1 MIKHLI
7 LTASLFLP
15 VTLAGQTPIFHLSF
29 DEENGATTATEQV
42 SGSVLSIRNTFN
54 RPERI
59 PANFGNA
66 LRLDGYS
73 TYIADLNYFIQDYT
87 DKLTIEAWYA
97 TEAFTKEPA
106 AIIQSQSND
115 GGFKLQTNSF
125 GQLILSYYFNGQ
137 ERSLKPNRRLT
148 PYQWHHIV
156 ATVDAAA
163 GEANIYVDGEN
174 WLSHNFAENS
184 SLNSTQSTLW
194 VGKSS
199 LNQVFAGFSLNTL
212 NGAIDDIKVYND
224 VLAEEQILAHYQLA
238 TASEVDLFIDPNI
251 RHADDY
257 LRPQYHP
264 MPNTS
269 WTNEPYGLTYYEGKY
284 HLFFQ
289 KNPNGPYL
297 YFMHWGHLSSPD
309 LVSWTEE
316 RIPLAPSFGFDDFGV
331 WSGTTAFD
339 SNGDPVIFYTGVD
352 GQKAG
357 IGSAY
362 PLDDG
367 LIEWEENN
375 ANPLIPNPPP
385 NYFSLDFRDP
395 YVFEKDGLYYMVV
408 GSGLSNN
415 GGGILFTYTSTDLES
430 WTLVTPLFQ
439 SSDFVNH
446 GTFWEMPAMVPFNET
461 DYALVVTPQFPGA
474 PADVI
479 YWTGTFDGTTFNPH
493 DSEPKRLEHLSKNLL
508 APAFGRDEEG
518 RWTYIG
524 IIPEDRDVGLQIE
537 AGWRHTFSIPRLARL
552 LDDGVTLSA
561 IPHPNLCRL
570 RMDSTT
576 VTNRAIA
583 ANTSNNL
590 PEFSGTQCELAFDL
604 NFASAE
610 IINLQVYK
618 HPNSSEKTSVVLDK
632 GNNRIGLDRTQSSP
646 YPTVEDLRY
655 QHYIFNPAGD
665 VEARIFLDHSTLEV
679 FVDNLVVF
687 SSRVYPSE
695 ASDLIDITV
704 EGGEAVLGEFKGYQL
719 DSKENTFSDISCP
732 PGNLPGG
739 LYTSTIE
746 LPEQQQI
753 RVFPNPATNFLYL
766 KSEVANKVR
775 IFDTRGRLLAFYPE
789 ATEEICLQN
798 FEAGVYILHLENKYG
813 VFTSK
818 IIKE

>member
-1 MIKHLI
+1 MPKNLI
-7 LTASLFLP
+7 LTTLLCLSI
-15 VTLAGQTPIFHLSF
+15 TLAGQTPIFHLNF
-29 DEENGATTATEQV
+29 DEEAGETTTEQV

-59 PANFGNA
+59 SANFGNA

-73 TYIADLNYFIQDYT
+73 TYIADLNYFIQNYT

-106 AIIQSQSND
+106 AIIQSQSNS

-125 GQLILSYYFNGQ
+125 GNVIFSFFFNGQ
-137 ERSLKPNRRLT
+137 ERSLKPNKRLT
-148 PYQWHHIV
+148 TYQWHHIV

-163 GEANIYVDGEN
+163 GKANIYVDGEN
-174 WLSHNFAENS
+174 WLSNNFAQNS
-184 SLNSTQSTLW
+184 SLNTTQSTLW
-194 VGKSS
+194 AGKSS

-224 VLAEEQILAHYQLA
+224 ALTEEQILAHYQLA
-238 TASEVDLFIDPNI
+238 TIREAGLFIDPNI

-269 WTNEPYGLTYYEGKY
+269 WTNEPYGFTYYGGKY

-297 YFMHWGHLSSPD
+297 YFMHWGHLSSPN

-316 RIPLAPSFGFDDFGV
+316 PIPLAPSFGFDDFGV

-339 SNGDPVIFYTGVD
+339 NNGNPVIFYTGVD

-367 LIEWEENN
+367 LIKWEENN
-375 ANPLIPNPPP
+375 TNPLISNPPP
-385 NYFSLDFRDP
+385 NFFSLDFRDP
-395 YVFEKDGLYYMVV
+395 YVFKKDGLYYMIV
-408 GSGLSNN
+408 GSGLSND

-439 SSDFVNH
+439 SSDYVNH
-446 GTFWEMPAMVPFNET
+446 GAFWEMPALIPFNDT

-479 YWTGTFDGTTFNPH
+479 YWAGTFDGTTFNPY
-493 DSEPKRLEHLSKNLL
+493 DSEPKRLEHISKNLL
-508 APAFGRDEEG
+508 APAFGRDEED

-524 IIPEDRDVGLQIE
+524 IIPDDRDVALQIA

-570 RMDSTT
+570 RIDSTA
-576 VTNRAIA
+576 VRNRTIT
-583 ANTSNNL
+583 ANTNHNL
-590 PEFSGTQCELAFDL
+590 PEFRGTQCELAFSL
-604 NFASAE
+604 NFSSAE
-610 IINLQVYK
+610 VINLQVYK
-618 HPNSSEKTSVVLDK
+618 HPNSSEKTSVILDR

-646 YPTVEDLRY
+646 YATVEDLRF
-655 QHYIFNPAGD
+655 QDYIFNPAGD
-665 VEARIFLDHSTLEV
+665 VKIRMFLDRSTLEV

-695 ASDLIDITV
+695 ASDLIDIRV
-704 EGGEAVLGEFKGYQL
+704 EGGEALLEAFNGYQL
-719 DSKENTFSDISCP
+719 DSKENTFSAISCP
-732 PGNLPGG
+732 PADLPNS
-739 LYTSTIE
+739 LYTSAIE
-746 LPEQQQI
+746 LPDQKQI
-753 RVFPNPATNFLYL
+753 RVFPNPTTGFLYL
-766 KSEVANKVR
+766 ESEVANKIRV
-775 IFDTRGRLLAFYPE
+775 FDIQGRLLAFYSE
-789 ATEEICLQN
+789 ATGEIDLHN
-798 FEAGVYILHLENKYG
+798 FKAGIYILQLENKYG
-813 VFTSK
+813 IFTFK